1 MIAKIKCFVCDGL
14 TLDDLE
20 CRICEGKGQIESLLK
35 LSVEDLKIWAERLQQ
50 QQQELDAQHHE
61 IHEMENRLVQREEE
75 IQNKEEELER
85 MRADLDNSLDA
96 YELYNDKYKELN
108 DHYLSKVRKLQ
119 SEMSKRNEE
128 FQQLCRKINNSGA
141 PSSDQDQ
148 AAIMRE
154 LVVSLSKLITE
165 LEKKEDFLLPP
176 Q

>member
-1 MIAKIKCFVCDGL
+1 MK
-14 TLDDLE
+14 
-20 CRICEGKGQIESLLK
+20 
-35 LSVEDLKIWAERLQQ
+35 
-50 QQQELDAQHHE
+50 
-61 IHEMENRLVQREEE
+61 
-75 IQNKEEELER
+75 
-85 MRADLDNSLDA
+85 ADLDSSLDA

-108 DHYLSKVRKLQ
+108 NHYLSKVRQLQ

-128 FQQLCRKINNSGA
+128 IQQLSRQITKSGA

-165 LEKKEDFLLPP
+165 LEKKEDFLPPP

>member
-1 MIAKIKCFVCDGL
+1 MIVKIKCFVCDGL

-35 LSVEDLKIWAERLQQ
+35 LSIEDLKIWAERLQQ

-108 DHYLSKVRKLQ
+108 DHYLSKVRQLQ

-128 FQQLCRKINNSGA
+128 FQQLSRQITNSGA

-165 LEKKEDFLLPP
+165 LEKKEDFLPPP

>member
-96 YELYNDKYKELN
+96 YELYNDKYKE
-108 DHYLSKVRKLQ
+108 
-119 SEMSKRNEE
+119 
-128 FQQLCRKINNSGA
+128 
-141 PSSDQDQ
+141 
-148 AAIMRE
+148 
-154 LVVSLSKLITE
+154 
-165 LEKKEDFLLPP
+165 
-176 Q
+176 

>member
-1 MIAKIKCFVCDGL
+1 MVVQIKCFVCDGA
-14 TLDDLE
+14 TLDDRE
-20 CRICEGKGQIESLLK
+20 CQVCEGKGQIESLLK
-35 LSVEDLKIWAERLQQ
+35 LSMEDLRTWAERLLL
-50 QQQELDAQHHE
+50 QQQELDAHQHE
-61 IHEMENRLVQREEE
+61 IHEVENRLVQREEE
-75 IQNKEEELER
+75 IQNREEELER
-85 MRADLDNSLDA
+85 TRADLDNSLDA

-108 DHYLSKVRKLQ
+108 NYYLSKVRKLQ

-128 FQQLCRKINNSGA
+128 IQQLSRQITNSGT

-165 LEKKEDFLLPP
+165 LEKKEDFLPPP